1 MPQSLS
7 LLLVH
12 IIFSTKDR
20 KAWLND
26 TIRPELH
33 AYMAS
38 VAGAGENFCFRVG
51 GVEDHV
57 HIAVLLARNA
67 TVAKL
72 VEALK
77 VSSSKW
83 IKTKG
88 SEFASFG
95 WQRGYA
101 AFSVALSIAKRCWN
115 TSTHKPPTIANATT
129 RPRCEPCSQNMAW
142 RSTNG
147 SCGTRGGASAPI
159 TRAYS
164 PQIHHPTPTWGF
176 APGSYNAAF

>member
-7 LLLVH
+7 CLLVH

-20 KAWLND
+20 KTWLHD

-33 AYMAS
+33 AYMAT
-38 VAGAGENFCFRVG
+38 VAGTGENVCFRVG

-57 HIAVLLARNA
+57 HVAVLLGRTASVSR
-67 TVAKL
+67 L

-83 IKTKG
+83 IKTRG
-88 SEFASFG
+88 PAFARFR

-101 AFSVALSIAKRCWN
+101 AFSVGPSDRAALLEYIDAQAAHHRRRDYQ
-115 TSTHKPPTIANATT
+115 A
-129 RPRCEPCSQNMAW
+129 EM
-142 RSTNG
+142 
-147 SCGTRGGASAPI
+147 
-159 TRAYS
+159 RALFTKY
-164 PQIHHPTPTWGF
+164 GV
-176 APGSYNAAF
+176 AFDERFVWD

>member
-7 LLLVH
+7 FLLIH

-20 KAWLND
+20 KPLLDD
-26 TIRPELH
+26 TIRPEPH

-38 VAGAGENFCFRVG
+38 VAGTGENFCFRVG

-57 HIAVLLARNA
+57 HVAVLLARSG

-88 SEFASFG
+88 PQYAKFG

-101 AFSVALSIAKRCWN
+101 AFSVGPADRAALLENIDAQAMHHRKRSYQAELR
-115 TSTHKPPTIANATT
+115 TLFTKI
-129 RPRCEPCSQNMAW
+129 W
-142 RSTNG
+142 RG
-147 SCGTRGGASAPI
+147 L
-159 TRAYS
+159 
-164 PQIHHPTPTWGF
+164 
-176 APGSYNAAF
+176 